1 MSVSGGHVNQTLSVF
16 LKVVTWAQQNK
27 KCPPKRTANVASITY
42 WSSHYLWGHL
52 DLGGKV
58 NCLCFQ
64 PSLPQQR
71 FELNWIGVDSAVHSS
86 LMNDWE
92 RMKQEA
98 LINKHK
104 SAALAAWTRARCYCA
119 GNIRRRGP
127 QSPKLSLSDWVNA
140 LYIITIR
147 KRTSSEVLRAGET
160 LHVSLMTAR
169 ERGNMHFVTLTSTNI
184 LFFYFFYFPALSQGV
199 PWMESVYFVTP
210 SIQTHRTAE
219 KTIRETHFLLLQIKN
234 KQTKKPRTDSQNT
247 ALAKGC

>member
-1 MSVSGGHVNQTLSVF
+1 MSASGGHVNQTLSVF
-16 LKVVTWAQQNK
+16 LKVVTRARQNK
-27 KCPPKRTANVASITY
+27 KRPPKRATNVASITY

-64 PSLPQQR
+64 PSLPQQW
-71 FELNWIGVDSAVHSS
+71 FELNWIGVDLAVHSS

-104 SAALAAWTRARCYCA
+104 SAALAAWTWARCYCA

-140 LYIITIR
+140 LYIITYGSGPAVR
-147 KRTSSEVLRAGET
+147 RCELGRLFMCHSWQRGKEVTCT
-160 LHVSLMTAR
+160 L
-169 ERGNMHFVTLTSTNI
+169 
-184 LFFYFFYFPALSQGV
+184 
-199 PWMESVYFVTP
+199 
-210 SIQTHRTAE
+210 
-219 KTIRETHFLLLQIKN
+219 
-234 KQTKKPRTDSQNT
+234 
-247 ALAKGC
+247 